1 MTRYGYD
8 GIGNLTSKRTGG
20 VQLVYA
26 YDSSRPHAVRSVRN
40 GGKTHYFSYDANG
53 NLTYGPDLTDSSS
66 VGWRSLS
73 WTAENR
79 PSEIKYKDK
88 KTVPLTIRFEYDGEG
103 RRTVKTV
110 SVPTLSTG
118 GNINPKAVSTT
129 VYVND
134 AFQVANGKAVV
145 HLFAGTVRIAEVRSG
160 SVLYHHKDHLGSAT
174 VLTDKNGNRVET
186 AEYLPFGELREST
199 GSWTT
204 DYKFTDHELDT
215 ETGLYNFN
223 ASLYDPAVGRFI
235 SPDPAL
241 PDLANSKNPWNY
253 DPQMLNRYAYCRNNP
268 LIYVD
273 PNGCEAIDA
282 DNDGRSDHDSFFE
295 DDDTFYT
302 EFTTEDG
309 RRGLHGNG
317 HALMNTYREGDQ
329 IYGYF
334 DYSGD
339 FFGYNDNSMRYKKI
353 SITYGM
359 IIGPQYVMPAMKVIG
374 FGILG
379 YGAYKLAD
387 ILSCVGDIIDDNNEK
402 GAIMDDSFLKNDFKT
417 MEEMNNAI
425 NDNIRQ
431 GMSHLGNFA
440 IEAEKLNM
448 RLMLKSMRS
457 GTRTR
462 K

>member
-1 MTRYGYD
+1 
-8 GIGNLTSKRTGG
+8 
-20 VQLVYA
+20 
-26 YDSSRPHAVRSVRN
+26 
-40 GGKTHYFSYDANG
+40 
-53 NLTYGPDLTDSSS
+53 
-66 VGWRSLS
+66 
-73 WTAENR
+73 
-79 PSEIKYKDK
+79 
-88 KTVPLTIRFEYDGEG
+88 
-103 RRTVKTV
+103 
-110 SVPTLSTG
+110 
-118 GNINPKAVSTT
+118 
-129 VYVND
+129 
-134 AFQVANGKAVV
+134 
-145 HLFAGTVRIAEVRSG
+145 
-160 SVLYHHKDHLGSAT
+160 
-174 VLTDKNGNRVET
+174 
-186 AEYLPFGELREST
+186 
-199 GSWTT
+199 
-204 DYKFTDHELDT
+204 LDT

-223 ASLYDPAVGRFI
+223 ARLYDPAVGRFI

>member
-1 MTRYGYD
+1 M
-8 GIGNLTSKRTGG
+8 
-20 VQLVYA
+20 
-26 YDSSRPHAVRSVRN
+26 RSVKN

-134 AFQVANGKAVV
+134 AFQVSNGKAVV

-174 VLTDKNGNRVET
+174 VLTGKNGNRVET

-223 ASLYDPAVGRFI
+223 ARLYDPAVGRFI
-235 SPDPAL
+235 SPDPAV
-241 PDLANSKNPWNY
+241 PDLSGSTNPRNY
-253 DPQMLNRYAYCRNNP
+253 DPQMFNRYAYCRNNP
-268 LIYVD
+268 LIYID
-273 PNGCEAIDA
+273 PSGL
-282 DNDGRSDHDSFFE
+282 E
-295 DDDTFYT
+295 DDD
-302 EFTTEDG
+302 
-309 RRGLHGNG
+309 
-317 HALMNTYREGDQ
+317 
-329 IYGYF
+329 
-334 DYSGD
+334 
-339 FFGYNDNSMRYKKI
+339 
-353 SITYGM
+353 
-359 IIGPQYVMPAMKVIG
+359 IG
-374 FGILG
+374 GILG
-379 YGAYKLAD
+379 GYLDGTDEDHSEETSWGSIPLQGGPSYMDCIVAGPERSLRDVYRLSDKISLFDSLRMPDYLSANFNLA
-387 ILSCVGDIIDDNNEK
+387 IVNPWTGTLFGW
-402 GAIMDDSFLKNDFKT
+402 
-417 MEEMNNAI
+417 
-425 NDNIRQ
+425 
-431 GMSHLGNFA
+431 
-440 IEAEKLNM
+440 
-448 RLMLKSMRS
+448 S
-457 GTRTR
+457 GTFQIDRHGGWHWSAFGAGFGKSATFVSGSITANWMNQSSEPGMDQLNNFLSGNAYNFTAGVWGGISESWLPGMVSSTGLGFVSPQIGISYNYSLQGGQNTGVTW
-462 K
+462 